1 MDTRPDSSV
10 GIGDL
15 HRPRNGGLIRLV
27 VPTRSGV
34 IKGTICVHAWST
46 GSACVPIVIGK
57 GGGDWWAIIIRGIIL
72 GLSSGGR
79 ERLIVLIVLR
89 LARQGEGRVLW
100 TVYPLACAVFLEGEA
115 NCC

>member
-15 HRPRNGGLIRLV
+15 HRLRNGGLIRLV

-34 IKGTICVHAWST
+34 IKCTVCVHAWST
-46 GSACVPIVIGK
+46 RSACVPIVIGE
-57 GGGDWWAIIIRGIIL
+57 GGGDGWAVIIRGVVL

-79 ERLIVLIVLR
+79 EGLIILIVVR
-89 LARQGEGRVLW
+89 LGR
-100 TVYPLACAVFLEGEA
+100 
-115 NCC
+115 